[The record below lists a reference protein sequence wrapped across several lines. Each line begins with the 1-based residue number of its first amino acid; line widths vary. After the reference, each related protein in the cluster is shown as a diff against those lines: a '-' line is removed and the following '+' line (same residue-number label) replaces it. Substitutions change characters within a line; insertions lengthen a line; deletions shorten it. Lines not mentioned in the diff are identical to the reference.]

1 MYVKHAS
8 PRLPLSAAILISLP
22 VATRPHAPQLPPI
35 QSNMSPEDFYPQSAT
50 AQLNAV
56 YNREARSP
64 RTSTNPNPPQLL
76 PIGGGPVPKFE
87 KVANTADL
95 RPRINTQPPFRRANP
110 EGGFISV
117 SGHGGGGAG
126 HANSLHHS
134 LSKRSRR
141 ICPLPTSC
149 ATPGSTTSHRET
161 HAESSRNRAKVSRM
175 TDTTT
180 RIVTTYSTSM
190 TF

>member
-1 MYVKHAS
+1 MYVKHA
-8 PRLPLSAAILISLP
+8 PARLAFSAAILISLP

-87 KVANTADL
+87 KVTNTADL

-117 SGHGGGGAG
+117 SGTVLVGGV
-126 HANSLHHS
+126 
-134 LSKRSRR
+134 
-141 ICPLPTSC
+141 C
-149 ATPGSTTSHRET
+149 
-161 HAESSRNRAKVSRM
+161 
-175 TDTTT
+175 
-180 RIVTTYSTSM
+180 
-190 TF
+190 